1 MMRKEAKIGV
11 LLVFAVFLWYLL
23 AQYSSVYIYYDDY
36 GYLSLSYGYRVQG
49 VTGLGYTPAQMLEF
63 VQGHYASGSSG
74 RLLYML
80 IFLTVYMLAGLRGVQ
95 VFMALAAEAVLVLSF
110 MLAWRFL
117 DKKPEK
123 GLASLAVP
131 VLMAAVPGILF
142 GLIGVIVQR
151 SGSYWYAA
159 SFLYVVPAIAFCLFA
174 MAYYRTAVEEE
185 ESRTWKK
192 AGCAVLAFLAAFS
205 QEQWMVAAVV
215 LAAGVMV
222 LRRLSGKRLR
232 GWDWCT
238 LAAAVAGTLPIL
250 TSPGAERRLQ
260 QHTWFLEM
268 SWPERIVM
276 NIGLITRTFFSSDNQ
291 LYTLFLLMAVGCLGV
306 YMAAR
311 RIGPLWENLAFTAA
325 TAAAALYLAVQVNIR
340 IVAPNQYSA
349 AAVWLLFVY
358 ILWMMGQLLFFQ
370 FRQGN
375 RMQGLVVLAA
385 FFSMACLTVVPE
397 LPSRVVLPFVFLSM
411 PLVCGLLGQ
420 MLAGRAG
427 EAVLAAAVLAAGAAV
442 SCHNMQNI
450 YRGYKANELVMRY
463 NDAALWQASRKIQ
476 EGGEAEP
483 VRLYRL
489 LDNLCAGDM
498 AYDPNF
504 SYMTY
509 WMECYYGLP
518 SGIPLDYQTVQD
530 MGELTVPEGDQ
541 AGAGEGGA

>member
-117 DKKPEK
+117 DKKPER

-268 SWPERIVM
+268 SWLERIVM

-291 LYTLFLLMAVGCLGV
+291 LYTLFLLMAMGCLGV

-311 RIGPLWENLAFTAA
+311 RITAIGNLAQNFIGLSTWTDALRTSSFPQNWTIFYWAYWMVWCVATPFFIGSISKGRTVRQTVLGGYFWGLSGTFTSFIILGNYGLHLQVSGAMDLIGSYQQTGDLYQIIITVMNSLPLPQLGLVLLALSMIAFYA
-325 TAAAALYLAVQVNIR
+325 TSFDALTIVAAAYSYKKLPAGAEPHRNVKLYWA
-340 IVAPNQYSA
+340 
-349 AAVWLLFVY
+349 
-358 ILWMMGQLLFFQ
+358 
-370 FRQGN
+370 
-375 RMQGLVVLAA
+375 VVLMLLPIALIFSENSMNNLQTVSIIAA
-385 FFSMACLTVVPE
+385 FPIGIVI
-397 LPSRVVLPFVFLSM
+397 
-411 PLVCGLLGQ
+411 LLI
-420 MLAGRAG
+420 LA
-427 EAVLAAAVLAAGAAV
+427 
-442 SCHNMQNI
+442 SFF
-450 YRGYKANELVMRY
+450 K
-463 NDAALWQASRKIQ
+463 DARQYLKEK
-476 EGGEAEP
+476 EGPAQKAEP
-483 VRLYRL
+483 
-489 LDNLCAGDM
+489 
-498 AYDPNF
+498 
-504 SYMTY
+504 
-509 WMECYYGLP
+509 
-518 SGIPLDYQTVQD
+518 
-530 MGELTVPEGDQ
+530 
-541 AGAGEGGA
+541 